1 MSKAADPESIPAPI
15 LSLHVYRKPKKEAKA
30 TMPSHHHKRS
40 TVHPIAGAAPL
51 NGVLPPVV
59 AAALLVDPGTIKGS
73 DDMGNFYHS
82 QSELA
87 VSQQANRSAW
97 YAANAEWWMTGG
109 GGGKTD
115 EDVMTGDEGG
125 LQDAEEGLAFLD
137 RFLLLR
143 SSSSSAAGGS
153 NAVHRTGHTILS
165 NSSSSS
171 SLSRA
176 VDVGAGVGRI
186 TKHILLKRYNN
197 VYLVEGDSGWSKRSR
212 VYLGKKR
219 AGRCTFDCLRLEN
232 LRSRDILAWTG
243 EAGADL
249 IWLQWTLQYLTD
261 TDAVAA
267 LKNLAAGLVVRT
279 GILILK
285 ENRPYGVARTD
296 RFQMDTPGGGSG
308 RYDITRTDDHHRYL
322 LQQAGLTVQMTEQ
335 GDETNTYAVYK

>member
-1 MSKAADPESIPAPI
+1 MT
-15 LSLHVYRKPKKEAKA
+15 RKQTA
-30 TMPSHHHKRS
+30 MPSHHHKRS
-40 TVHPIAGAAPL
+40 TAHPTTTVAAPW
-51 NGVLPPVV
+51 NGVFPPV
-59 AAALLVDPGTIKGS
+59 AAAALLLVDPGTIKGS

-82 QSELA
+82 QAELA
-87 VSQQANRSAW
+87 VSQQTNRVAW

-143 SSSSSAAGGS
+143 SSSSSAASS
-153 NAVHRTGHTILS
+153 NAVHRTAHTILS

-171 SLSRA
+171 SSSSRA

-186 TKHILLKRYNN
+186 TKHILLKRYNH

-219 AGRCTFDCLRLEN
+219 AGRCTFDCRRLEN
-232 LRSRDILAWTG
+232 LQPRDILTWTG

-296 RFQMDTPGGGSG
+296 RFQMDTPAGGSG

-322 LQQAGLTVQMTEQ
+322 LQQAGLTVKMTEQ